1 MELPQYLLLLTIHQN
16 KKVNKSLKFRKETG
30 LGPEK
35 VLLKHFFFAIAL
47 KSSCKMS
54 VNLKKK

>member
-1 MELPQYLLLLTIHQN
+1 MELQQHLLLLTILQS
-16 KKVNKSLKFRKETG
+16 KKVNKSLKLRKETG
-30 LGPEK
+30 LGLEK
-35 VLLKHFFFAIAL
+35 VPLKHGFFVIAL